1 MNEIKFYK
9 QKDGSFTQDNKD
21 NGNEYLNEKTIEK
34 LFVYDVK
41 NKQFLS
47 KEGKMNFEK
56 FLLSSTY
63 FNLHEFG
70 GKIATFF
77 YDINKYDLFIPFED
91 LLKNFNPMD
100 LRTTAFKETIVNKSF
115 ISSMENSSEKT
126 LEMVKRKAIQSYQ
139 SLFKNYP
146 VKTLEDLKKYFKN
159 DEEFYQSVKK
169 HLQIDA
175 LLDKGKIYF
184 LNKETENKITLKKDK
199 MQNQN
204 EDLENKVD
212 AKMQQIKQ
220 LEVKNVQTY

>member
-9 QKDGSFTQDNKD
+9 QQDGSFTQENKD
-21 NGNEYLNEKTIEK
+21 KGDEYLNEKTIEK
-34 LFVYDVK
+34 LFIYDVK
-41 NKQFLS
+41 NKSFLS

-56 FLLSSTY
+56 FLLSSPN
-63 FNLHEFG
+63 FNLQEFG

-115 ISSMENSSEKT
+115 VASMENSSEKT
-126 LEMVKRKAIQSYQ
+126 IDMVKRKAVQSYQ

-146 VKTLEDLKKYFKN
+146 TKTLEDLKKYFNN

-175 LLDKGKIYF
+175 FIDKGKIYF
-184 LNKETENKITLKKDK
+184 LNKENEEKISLKKDNNIEK
-199 MQNQN
+199 RI
-204 EDLENKVD
+204 D
-212 AKMQQIKQ
+212 AKMQQKQIK
-220 LEVKNVQTY
+220 EKIINNY